1 MKSLENVLGY
11 FTLDKIKLMM
21 KLTPIKPYFKF
32 NEMCI
37 SNFNVIIKSIL
48 KEIEV
53 ILNTGYLNTHNL
65 FDYPIINDLITLFVS
80 NEDYINGKFSYESY
94 KWLFNIIHLTIYK
107 ELIEY
112 ENLYKF
118 SLNTRTES
126 ELESFYELKIILNTV
141 HSKLD
146 PSIRKSLQKVG
157 ITLIQSMWI

>member
-21 KLTPIKPYFKF
+21 KLTPIKSYFKF

-65 FDYPIINDLITLFVS
+65 FDYPIINDLIT
-80 NEDYINGKFSYESY
+80 
-94 KWLFNIIHLTIYK
+94 
-107 ELIEY
+107 
-112 ENLYKF
+112 
-118 SLNTRTES
+118 
-126 ELESFYELKIILNTV
+126 
-141 HSKLD
+141 
-146 PSIRKSLQKVG
+146 
-157 ITLIQSMWI
+157 